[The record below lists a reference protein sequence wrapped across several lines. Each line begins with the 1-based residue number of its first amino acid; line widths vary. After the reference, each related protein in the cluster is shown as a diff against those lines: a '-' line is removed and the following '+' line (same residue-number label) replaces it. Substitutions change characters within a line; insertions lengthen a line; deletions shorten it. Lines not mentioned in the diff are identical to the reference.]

1 MDKKKWKQDKF
12 FSAFT
17 TAWGPVGVIANQA
30 GITRVILPAYQM
42 DDLLGLLQW
51 EHPNAKR
58 CDEIFTDFIEQ
69 ARSFFNAKPAD
80 FSDIALDLPSE
91 DTFYGTIYRAAR
103 KIEYGQTVSYL
114 ELAKKISKPES
125 VRALAT
131 GLGKNPTP
139 LIVPCHRIIY
149 SSGKIGG
156 FSAAGGVPLKQRMID
171 LEKSK

>member
-1 MDKKKWKQDKF
+1 MDKKKWKKDKF
-12 FSAFT
+12 FTAFT
-17 TAWGPVGVIANQA
+17 TAWGPVGATANEV

-42 DDLLGLLQW
+42 EDLLGLLQW

-58 CDEIFTDFIEQ
+58 ADEIFSDFIEQ
-69 ARSFFNAKPAD
+69 ARNYFNAKSAD
-80 FSDIALDLPSE
+80 FSNVAIDLPAE
-91 DTFYGTIYRAAR
+91 DTFYGMIYRAAR
-103 KIEYGQTVSYL
+103 NVEYGKTVSYL
-114 ELAKKISKPES
+114 DLAKQISKPES

-156 FSAAGGVPLKQRMID
+156 FSAAGGIPLKKRMIE
-171 LEKSK
+171 LEKRK